1 MTHSRRR
8 TPPEN
13 ASREEVRVWVEEF
26 TQDMLDHPYDDDYS
40 DVRIDPSELLTRDP
54 SDRS

>member
-26 TQDMLDHPYDDDYS
+26 TQDMLDHPYDDDWS
-40 DVRIDPSELLTRDP
+40 DVRMDPSELLTRDHTE
-54 SDRS
+54 RG